1 MDQELLIIDLLSG
14 KEIILAILQQS
25 KKQFFLFFG
34 GLAFLVTSFFFGLG
48 TVVYH
53 YLQKHVIST
62 AAIQKIIWLH
72 RFSNL
77 CGGVLLS
84 LCLIMMLFILISYFV
99 IKSDFQN
106 WLEKRVR
113 KSAGFPA
120 VIEDVDEYFLK
131 TKKEIRLAK
140 SDCVLLTQRF
150 NGDKLMI
157 GVENLGFGLTSGRI
171 FLLPFERQQDQV
183 RPVKLQNRK
192 PVGKLAIATGT
203 LFLIVGGLWFYVA
216 QKVTSSPQSNT
227 VASADLKTEE
237 AEDSQTTGLLK
248 QQGVAPDKIAS
259 QKNEL
264 YLDVKTHQLFQTTD
278 QGAHWQFVPLKAD
291 WLRGGSYL
299 LTSGEIPFGY
309 FMEDTYQIGKDF
321 SWYLYTTESADYL
334 NLHLLISSDNG
345 NSWQKRQVGEKVRGL
360 RYRKVQFFENGSG
373 IVAISKIGA
382 TSAEEVTL
390 FITHNHGEDWYE
402 ASSETVNAPV
412 QNVSFI
418 NGDIGFIATREN
430 IYYTKNA
437 GRSYHEAVINV
448 PEQYLLGGLD
458 IFQPPNEVTELTS
471 TTLEAKF
478 YLTKKT
484 GHMYACLYRSDDG
497 GQTWQFVRELSEV
510 TQAD

>member
-53 YLQKHVIST
+53 YLQKHVMST

-113 KSAGFPA
+113 RSACFPA

-157 GVENLGFGLTSGRI
+157 GVEDLGWGLTRGRI
-171 FLLPFERQQDQV
+171 FLLAVDSRQGHV
-183 RPVKLQNRK
+183 RSGKLSHKK
-192 PVGKLAIATGT
+192 PAGKLAIAIGMV
-203 LFLIVGGLWFYVA
+203 FLIVGGLWFYVA
-216 QKVTSSPQSNT
+216 QVTSSLQNNT
-227 VASADLKTEE
+227 AVPADLKTEVV
-237 AEDSQTTGLLK
+237 EDSPITGLLK
-248 QQGVAPDKIAS
+248 QQGAAPDKIAS

-321 SWYLYTTESADYL
+321 SWYLYTTEAGDYL
-334 NLHLLISSDNG
+334 NLYLLISNDNG
-345 NSWQKRQVGEKVRGL
+345 NSWQKRQIGEKVSGL

-382 TSAEEVTL
+382 TSAEEMTC
-390 FITHNHGEDWYE
+390 FITHNNGEDWYE
-402 ASSETVNAPV
+402 AGSETVNAPV

-437 GRSYHEAVINV
+437 GGSYHEAVVNV

-484 GHMYACLYRSDDG
+484 GHMYDCLYRSNDG
-497 GQTWQFVRELSEV
+497 GQTWEFVRELSEV
-510 TQAD
+510 TPAD